1 MRAMAVVIL
10 ALVVAGCS
18 SSPSP
23 SAPDSPAALP
33 PGATDFIG
41 SAVVEFLGIPER
53 AYLNLFA
60 AEDGSI
66 LHLMTVLTP
75 PVSPSASS

>member
-1 MRAMAVVIL
+1 MPPA
-10 ALVVAGCS
+10 ALIAIS
-18 SSPSP
+18 PSEPSP
-23 SAPDSPAALP
+23 SAPDSPFALP

-41 SAVVEFLGIPER
+41 SAVVEFVGIPER

-66 LHLMTVLTP
+66 LHLMTVLAP